1 MEDLLLAFR
10 LIAQS
15 KKKQP
20 ITIDCHAGREYAITI
35 RANLCQA
42 ARGFINFRSAEGLP
56 RSLRQNEQRGS
67 GFRLAYHFTSTGGS
81 WRQWG
86 RSSHSEHGFPSLP
99 LNADET
105 REVTPP
111 LPTIRLGRR
120 GHVPGTSHAH
130 ILPSSLSAQSQ
141 EFHRIVRSV
150 GTI

>member
-10 LIAQS
+10 LIAHS
-15 KKKQP
+15 KKKQSIAMP
-20 ITIDCHAGREYAITI
+20 DENTPLQSERIYARQQGGLSTSEALKVYRDLFGRTSHGEVDFGSLAI
-35 RANLCQA
+35 LHQMA
-42 ARGFINFRSAEGLP
+42 AHGDN
-56 RSLRQNEQRGS
+56 
-67 GFRLAYHFTSTGGS
+67 GG
-81 WRQWG
+81 
-86 RSSHSEHGFPSLP
+86 SSHSERGFASLP